1 MILKN
6 EDKRF
11 SQNNRTKSDVASYKQ
26 ELQKI
31 NFESI
36 PDKERNNFAFQNKNT
51 STLKSLDEDHKT
63 SSHILAVDNEIII
76 ERQDEANAN

>member
-36 PDKERNNFAFQNKNT
+36 PDKERNNFAF
-51 STLKSLDEDHKT
+51 
-63 SSHILAVDNEIII
+63 
-76 ERQDEANAN
+76 